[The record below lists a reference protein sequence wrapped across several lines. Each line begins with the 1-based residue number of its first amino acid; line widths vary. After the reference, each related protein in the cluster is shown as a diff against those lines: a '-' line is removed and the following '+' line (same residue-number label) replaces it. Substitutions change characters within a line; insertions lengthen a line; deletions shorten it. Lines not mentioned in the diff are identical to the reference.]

1 MLIPD
6 KTYVRHGLTINEKF
20 IPDNATRRDGKPM
33 KPGRL
38 LSGGTGKIKGVT
50 IHNTTDLPG
59 VHDDAEQYTR
69 ATWPNRNMRDVVV
82 HFYVDDV
89 GAWQNLRLNEVGAHA
104 ADGRGPGNDSTI
116 AIEIIMTNNNNK
128 EDQAARE
135 NGAKLAA
142 MILVDAGLTI
152 SDLYTHNHWM
162 GLPDRIVYGASKNCP
177 LYILPTWTDF
187 KKRVAA
193 HMNNMRQAPA
203 KQEPTKPG
211 GATSAPSLSKVKLVI
226 DEVLV
231 TKKGSKYEIQVG
243 AFGVQKNADAL
254 VKVFK
259 GLGLTAIIEKPAPKP
274 APVTQPLRVGD
285 KISIK
290 PGAIDFN
297 TKKGY
302 ADFVYRAVY
311 IVQEIIGDTIVFGP
325 WPQSPTGRVDKKY
338 VERIG

>member
-1 MLIPD
+1 MLTPD
-6 KTYVRHGLTINEKF
+6 KTYVRHGLRINEKF
-20 IPDNATRRDGKPM
+20 IPNNATRRDGEPM

-50 IHNTTDLPG
+50 IHNTSDLPG

-69 ATWPNRNMRDVVV
+69 ATWPNRNMKDVVV

-116 AIEIIMTNNNNK
+116 AIEIVMSNNNTK
-128 EDQAARE
+128 EDKAARE

-142 MILVDAGLTI
+142 MILVDAGLTVN
-152 SDLYTHNHWM
+152 DLYTHNHWM
-162 GLPDRIVYGASKNCP
+162 GLPDRIVYGAGKNCP
-177 LYILPTWTDF
+177 LYILPTWADF

-193 HMNNMRQAPA
+193 HMYIMRQAPA

-211 GATSAPSLSKVKLVI
+211 GTTSVTGLSKVKLII
-226 DEVLV
+226 DENLV

-243 AFGVQKNADAL
+243 AFGVQKNADEL

-259 GLGLTAIIEKPAPKP
+259 GLGLTATIEKPTTTQSVTKP
-274 APVTQPLRVGD
+274 LSIGD
-285 KISIK
+285 KIRIK
-290 PGAIDFN
+290 PGAKDFN
-297 TKKGY
+297 TERTF
-302 ADFVYRAVY
+302 ANFVYQTEYKVLA
-311 IVQEIIGDTIVFGP
+311 IDGDYVSFGP
-325 WPQSPTGRVDKKY
+325 KSNQYTGKVAKSNVVRV
-338 VERIG
+338 